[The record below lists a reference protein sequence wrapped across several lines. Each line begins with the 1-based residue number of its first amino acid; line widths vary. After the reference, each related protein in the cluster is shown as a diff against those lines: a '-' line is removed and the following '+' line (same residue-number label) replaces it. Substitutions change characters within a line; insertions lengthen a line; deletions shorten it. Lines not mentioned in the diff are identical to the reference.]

1 MFVITGDELKNSIE
15 RLKNRKLAINDRV
28 HAEIM
33 EEYGE
38 LGLLQLLEM
47 CMKSWN
53 KECVSKD
60 CKKAVIVLLHKS
72 KWCKNY
78 I

>member
-38 LGLLQLLEM
+38 LGLL
-47 CMKSWN
+47 
-53 KECVSKD
+53 
-60 CKKAVIVLLHKS
+60 
-72 KWCKNY
+72 
-78 I
+78 